1 MDLDHNLSVLT
12 KFTKFRKKPQQP
24 LTDLTELYNRV
35 SHESIY
41 YKRLSEKGE
50 VGKAIQGWKIIST
63 HILYDLQQLEK
74 KYPNKHNY
82 NEDENSLIAGIRKLY
97 MASVENL
104 EKYNTDSRQRSNYLK
119 PAQPSAV
126 KTSGFT
132 KTIKSGAAS
141 PANSRL
147 LNNRMLRTLRPNT
160 SRASSSPPSSNP
172 SSRSGSFALG
182 VPTASTLPD
191 STEGSNSTQ
200 LRSAHTAAPPVPPMQ
215 RRLRSEKSHSLT
227 SAGSEYETATEIEK
241 PRKSTSDIND
251 RPPHSPLLNASKLL
265 SNDSPRTTF
274 VDNHRSDSRGVSNR
288 SKSIELIDLTEDSD
302 GVSDSQQQRG
312 FASFDEADPENP
324 FLVAEPGS
332 PIDFNIDDYLYS
344 GESEQEE
351 SDQEDE
357 TFNKIHDKYENR
369 IVDPSEQEFEQLLA
383 KSQFAPPDL
392 SRSSVFVQESKV
404 PHTEKHKSA
413 STTKNLSSS
422 NNNATKLLPIKNTK
436 LHTELGG
443 RSNSNEHASSR
454 TKPKSLNT
462 LPRLKL
468 PSSTRSTPSLPT
480 QSTTLKKTSSPAAK
494 TLSSTMT
501 KNPVTSA
508 SRKHRTKL
516 PTRPSANSSTSST
529 MSVNT
534 QKAIAASARV
544 SLESVRHVKP
554 PVKKSHTHGHNQK
567 PVLKTRKSSNALDQ
581 FSSQAP
587 ATTKT
592 TTSRSNSTTLK
603 KKSKSEVD
611 LSKTSAAVSSNKKP
625 LSRNNSP
632 RMPAITVFPGDTSDA
647 DNSTVDVTKEPN
659 LKTQLEEEILDSI
672 PGIDKLAGRQIFQEI
687 VVQGDE
693 VHWEDIVGL
702 DTCKNSL
709 KEAVVYPFLRPDL
722 FKGLREPIRG
732 MLLFGPPGTGKTM
745 LARAVATE
753 SKSTFFSISASS
765 LTSKYMGE
773 SEKLV
778 RALFQI
784 AKKLSPSIIFVD
796 EIDSILGSRNGDG
809 EHESSRR
816 IKNEFLIQWS
826 GLSSSTAG
834 SSDADNKNQSSG
846 PNQGVSQTQNNTPNE
861 EVDDRVLVLAA
872 TNLPWSID
880 EAARRR
886 FVRRQYIPLPESDT
900 RVLQIKKLM
909 KFTKN
914 DMFAP
919 VADEDS
925 EVQTVALLAEWTQ
938 GYSGS
943 DITSLCKD
951 AAMGPLRELGDKL
964 LFTPKNDIRPV
975 SLVDFEN
982 SLKYIK
988 PSVSVD
994 GLKEYDD
1001 WARQFGSSGV

>member
-50 VGKAIQGWKIIST
+50 LEKAIQGWKIIST
-63 HILYDLQQLEK
+63 HVLYDLQQLEK

-82 NEDENSLIAGIRKLY
+82 NEDENSLIAGIRKFY
-97 MASVENL
+97 MTTVENL
-104 EKYNTDSRQRSNYLK
+104 EKYNTDSRQRSNKSK
-119 PAQPSAV
+119 PAQPPMV

-132 KTIKSGAAS
+132 KTIKSS
-141 PANSRL
+141 NSNPANSRL

-160 SRASSSPPSSNP
+160 SRASVSPSSSNP

-182 VPTASTLPD
+182 VPTASTLSE
-191 STEGSNSTQ
+191 STETSKPTQ
-200 LRSAHTAAPPVPPMQ
+200 LRSTPTGAPPIPSVP
-215 RRLRSEKSHSLT
+215 RKLRIEKSQSLT
-227 SAGSEYETATEIEK
+227 SAGSEYETATEAEK
-241 PRKSTSDIND
+241 PRKSTSDIAD
-251 RPPHSPLLNASKLL
+251 RPHSPLLNTNKLL
-265 SNDSPRTTF
+265 SNYSPRTTF
-274 VDNHRSDSRGVSNR
+274 IDDHRNTSRGGSNR
-288 SKSIELIDLTEDSD
+288 SHSIEVIDLTEDND
-302 GVSDSQQQRG
+302 DTSDSREQHELS
-312 FASFDEADPENP
+312 SFDDEKPENP

-344 GESEQEE
+344 GESEKEE
-351 SDQEDE
+351 LDSEEE
-357 TFNKIHDKYENR
+357 TYKKANGGIN
-369 IVDPSEQEFEQLLA
+369 VDVSEKDIEQLLA
-383 KSQFAPPDL
+383 KSNFAPPDF
-392 SRSSVFVQESKV
+392 SRSSIIVQESKL
-404 PHTEKHKSA
+404 PRAENHKSA
-413 STTKNLSSS
+413 SIPNPPLTSKINTTLRLPKKNPKSQ
-422 NNNATKLLPIKNTK
+422 
-436 LHTELGG
+436 TELEG
-443 RSNSNEHASSR
+443 RSNSNEPGASH
-454 TKPKSLNT
+454 TKPEPSNVF
-462 LPRLKL
+462 PRLKH

-480 QSTTLKKTSSPAAK
+480 QSTVLRKKAASQAGK
-494 TLSSTMT
+494 TFSSTVT
-501 KNPVTSA
+501 KTPATSA
-508 SRKHRTKL
+508 SRKARSKL
-516 PTRPSANSSTSST
+516 PSRPSGNSSTSST
-529 MSVNT
+529 MSIGT
-534 QKAIAASARV
+534 QKAIAASAKV
-544 SLESVRHVKP
+544 SLEAVRHAKP
-554 PVKKSHTHGHNQK
+554 STKKSHSHRNNQQ
-567 PVLKTRKSSNALDQ
+567 PVLKTRKSANVLNQ
-581 FSSQAP
+581 FSSP
-587 ATTKT
+587 ASTTL
-592 TTSRSNSTTLK
+592 TSRSNSTALD

-611 LSKTSAAVSSNKKP
+611 LSKTNAIASSISTNKKP
-625 LSRNNSP
+625 VSRNNSP
-632 RMPAITVFPGDTSDA
+632 RIPAITVFQGDTSA
-647 DNSTVDVTKEPN
+647 AGNSTVDVTTEPD

-702 DTCKNSL
+702 ETCKNSL

-834 SSDADNKNQSSG
+834 SSDADNKNKEAVH
-846 PNQGVSQTQNNTPNE
+846 NQGVSKTQSNTPNE

-886 FVRRQYIPLPESDT
+886 FVRRQYIPLPESET

-914 DMFAP
+914 VMFAP
-919 VADEDS
+919 MADEDS
-925 EVQTVALLAEWTQ
+925 EIHTVTLLAEWTQ